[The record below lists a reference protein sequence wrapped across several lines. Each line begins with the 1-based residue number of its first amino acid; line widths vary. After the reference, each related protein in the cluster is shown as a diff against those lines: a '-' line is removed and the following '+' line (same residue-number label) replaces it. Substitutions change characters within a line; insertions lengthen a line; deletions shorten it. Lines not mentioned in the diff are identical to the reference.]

1 MVIDGYELSKY
12 IDPVTARI
20 MNFIH
25 KAKILYSCNEDNNT
39 RNLKYTYLNMC
50 AYNKEKENV
59 DYYKLLAQGPIERRT
74 YAEKLNIPN
83 SLVYYL
89 TDREPGEGVINT
101 PADNVAFNDRF
112 EKKDDPFY
120 GLFYK

>member
-59 DYYKLLAQGPIERRT
+59 DYYKLLTVNFSNYDISRETSSWTIE
-74 YAEKLNIPN
+74 YNN
-83 SLVYYL
+83 YS
-89 TDREPGEGVINT
+89 
-101 PADNVAFNDRF
+101 
-112 EKKDDPFY
+112 
-120 GLFYK
+120 